1 MYSALRSHGGRLY
14 ALFSWEKMY
23 TDDSGQED
31 GVGENN
37 GMEDNHGEGSGAQEV
52 EGSRIVV
59 LDSNGQPLQI
69 IHVDRQLRM
78 FDIAPETKDIWGFDG
93 DYVLHHYKY

>member
-1 MYSALRSHGGRLY
+1 MKMSDSQRIMVVALCMLSLLLAVGCAQKGPLSGDY
-14 ALFSWEKMY
+14 IDM
-23 TDDSGQED
+23 TDCDVPTVQAVED
-31 GVGENN
+31 
-37 GMEDNHGEGSGAQEV
+37 
-52 EGSRIVV
+52 SRIVV
-59 LDSNGQPLQI
+59 LDSDGQPLQI